1 MPDLRQSIRAAL
13 QAFTGQPLRQAAL
26 SLLHTLGY
34 RSDRTLAID
43 SVSAL
48 KERIDLGSFLREDNA
63 HLSLWKSVHLL
74 FQLTRFELA
83 PSAGNDLGLNL
94 ETPFELRR
102 DGKVIESY
110 IFFAVDLQTRAD
122 GQPHNREIYG
132 NITRALNRLVPQPV
146 LVLFRE
152 DARISIAVINRRR
165 NHRDGTRDVLTRV
178 SLIRDIDLH
187 SPHRA
192 HLDLLQRFSLPS
204 LSAESTIRTFGDLDA
219 AWQKIFSVQELKD
232 SFYKSLSAWFRWAI
246 TEIELAQLP
255 DQTPDTAKNR
265 DRATQEFAVRLI
277 CRTLFT
283 WFIKEMRLIPAEL
296 LELYDTAENRRV
308 LTKDGDSRTF
318 LEGNHYYRGILQ
330 NIFFQSLNR
339 PMDQRRKSGTEA
351 ANDREVTNPDLKK
364 LAYIGKQNLPENF
377 DYGIFDRIPYLNGG
391 LFDALPEDN
400 LKFTHE
406 EGNAFKVPNKL
417 FYARREDGYKLAG
430 EGRRAVAQPM
440 EGLNRIFDRYR
451 FTVAENTPLEEDVAL
466 DPELLGLVFEN
477 LLAEIDPDDEA
488 AAKSARKA
496 SGSYYTPRRI
506 VDYMVNEAL
515 HLHLRTEFE
524 KNAATPADLQLLSQ
538 LCYNLAPHADFSPIA
553 ARVVDALEAV
563 RVLDPACGSGAFPM
577 GMLHRMVEL
586 LRCVDPQ
593 AELWRQRLLSRI
605 PAVFRDQIAREME
618 GKSYNYLR
626 KLGLIQKN
634 LYGLDIQPLATLIA
648 KLRFFLTLVVEQEVH
663 LADPAHNYG
672 LSSLPNLETN
682 LICANTLADTGHG
695 LLSGPVLA
703 DLRQAREEYYQ
714 PATTRERRDQLAK
727 SIGEKLAGL
736 FPGFAEK
743 TKGVR
748 PAAAT
753 PMDRENMRRQQDAFW
768 LSEWFKHATI
778 AAPFF
783 NVETFFPEL
792 VGDGG
797 NRHPAPFHIVIG
809 NPPYGGTKIADEVKE
824 SLGLGSKDPY
834 GAFIARFLGDPVRS
848 TPLAE
853 GGVLSYIVSDTFMTI
868 KTHRPL
874 REQMLRHRIHKM
886 IRVSGDTFKAT
897 VNCAVILCQRGAA
910 SETHT
915 CQMADLT
922 NVSIHDVTRKEI
934 EDKDEQKKTTTK
946 QPWGYDQFLKILE
959 QTEGFTRRANVS
971 NQTYAIYHYKQNL
984 IQTNSNLPFFVA
996 SPKLF
1001 ALMNDTTAPMQH
1013 ENIGGKCVPVR
1024 TVTLNG
1030 NSVRL
1035 VKLGD
1040 IAEVKVGL
1048 QTGDNEAYLFQN
1060 PNARGSY
1067 RSIEDYSQYL
1077 LNETDLERI
1086 GSDQALRNEVI
1097 QSGISK
1103 DDTRSPRYFGGRY
1116 IAPYDKGGESDS
1128 DEGWMPNYW
1137 VPTDYF
1143 IDWSEWAIT
1152 RMKTLTLREKNLL
1165 QGKPGGNDRLT
1176 SRFQNEEYYF
1186 VRGLTWSDAGIY
1198 SPTFRL
1204 SGSGVFDVKG
1214 SRFVAPQNR
1223 LNPTLGLVCTK
1234 LAKMWIKAVENHS
1247 ISTQSENIRDLIV
1260 PAELNDR
1267 IGQLVDTII
1276 QKQSAD
1282 ANYDYASNEQLEI
1295 DRLVYAAYGLNDADI
1310 KEVENWYARRYPKL
1324 AEAQRRNL
1332 AAKQGKTEEQLLD
1345 RPVIHFYCDESC
1357 HLPADGEPNMLLGL
1371 LACPAEQVA
1380 ASHAALR
1387 AIAGASGLEPHFE
1400 AKWTKLSP
1408 ARLPHYLA
1416 LLNWFFAPEQEA
1428 LAFRTLVLP
1437 DKTRLYAALPDTAR
1451 DHLYYRLYYQ
1461 LLRSAVEPEN
1471 RHRIFLDTKDTRGR
1485 EKISKLHDLLQLDAG
1500 DSLQTAKAIQNIQL
1514 VRSHE
1519 IALLQLTDLFLG
1531 AIAYA
1536 RRGSQSSPAK
1546 LAFIRALEEKIGSPL
1561 TADTPHG
1568 SNKFLIATEHD
1579 QDALLL

>member
-1 MPDLRQSIRAAL
+1 MPDLRDSITAGL
-13 QAFTGQPLRQAAL
+13 QALATAPLRDAAREFFA
-26 SLLHTLGY
+26 TLGY
-34 RSDRTLAID
+34 RSERTLPID
-43 SVSAL
+43 TVAAL
-48 KERIDLGSFLREDNA
+48 RDQLDPGSFLREENA
-63 HLSLWKSVHLL
+63 HLSLWKSVHLI
-74 FQLTRFELA
+74 FQLTKSEL
-83 PSAGNDLGLNL
+83 SQSGSDLGLVL
-94 ETPFELRR
+94 DTPVELRR
-102 DGKVIESY
+102 DGKIIESY
-110 IFFAVDLQTRAD
+110 IFFALDLHTRPD
-122 GQPHNREIYG
+122 GQPHTRETYG
-132 NITRALNRLVPQPV
+132 SIARALNRLVPQPV

-152 DARISIAVINRRR
+152 DARLSIAVINRRR
-165 NHRDGTRDVLTRV
+165 NLRDGTRDVLTRV
-178 SLIRDIDLH
+178 SLIRDIDVH

-204 LSAESTIRTFGDLDA
+204 LSAESAIRTFSDLDT

-246 TEIELAQLP
+246 MEIQLAQLP
-255 DQTPDTAKNR
+255 DQTSDTKANR
-265 DRATQEFAVRLI
+265 DRATQEFTVRLI

-339 PMDQRRKSGTEA
+339 PMDQRRKSGSEA
-351 ANDREVTNPDLKK
+351 TNDREVNDPQIKK
-364 LAYIGKQNLPENF
+364 LAYVGKQNLPADF
-377 DYGIFDRIPYLNGG
+377 DYSLFDRIPYLNGG

-417 FYARREDGYKLAG
+417 FYARREDGYALAA
-430 EGRRAVAQPM
+430 EGGRGSHSQPM

-524 KNAATPADLQLLSQ
+524 KTGAVAADLQLLSQ
-538 LCYNLAPHADFSPIA
+538 LCYELDPHADFSLIA

-593 AELWRQRLLSRI
+593 AELWKQRLLCRI
-605 PAVFRDQIAREME
+605 PAVFRDKIAQEMQD
-618 GKSYNYLR
+618 KSYNYLR

-682 LICANTLADTGHG
+682 LICANTLADVGHG
-695 LLSGPVLA
+695 LLTGPVLA

-714 PATTRERRDQLAK
+714 PATSRERRDELAK
-727 SIGEKLAGL
+727 SIGEKLSGL

-743 TKGVR
+743 AKGVK

-753 PMDRENMRRQQDAFW
+753 PMDRENLRRQQDAYW
-768 LSEWFKHATI
+768 LAEWFKHATI

-792 VGDGG
+792 VSDGD
-797 NRHPAPFHIVIG
+797 RHPAPFHIVIG
-809 NPPYGGTKIADEVKE
+809 NPPYGGTKIPDEVKDALC
-824 SLGLGSKDPY
+824 LGWKDPY
-834 GAFIARFLGDPVRS
+834 GAFIARFLGHPSRPS
-848 TPLAE
+848 PLAE

-868 KTHRPL
+868 KSHRPL

-910 SETHT
+910 PESHI

-922 NVSIHDVTRKEI
+922 NVSI
-934 EDKDEQKKTTTK
+934 Q
-946 QPWGYDQFLKILE
+946 DQYERFIHLLY
-959 QTEGFTRRANVS
+959 QTEGFTRRATIS
-971 NQTYAIYHYKQNL
+971 NQTYAIYHYRQNL
-984 IQTNSNLPFFVA
+984 IQTNSNLPLFIA
-996 SPKLF
+996 LPKLF
-1001 ALMNDTTAPMQH
+1001 ALMNDTTAPVNH
-1013 ENIGGKCVPVR
+1013 ERIGGKRVPVR
-1024 TVTLNG
+1024 MVQFNG
-1030 NSVRL
+1030 KEVRL

-1040 IAEVKVGL
+1040 IAEVRHGL
-1048 QTGDNEAYLFQN
+1048 TTGATK
-1060 PNARGSY
+1060 S
-1067 RSIEDYSQYL
+1067 
-1077 LNETDLERI
+1077 
-1086 GSDQALRNEVI
+1086 VI
-1097 QSGISK
+1097 YK
-1103 DDTRSPRYFGGRY
+1103 DDHEGGNYPMANQDEVLSDSDMMQLTADEKINGFQPRRFNGRKLVR
-1116 IAPYDKGGESDS
+1116 YDKGGQSDAG
-1128 DEGWMPNYW
+1128 EGWLPRYH
-1137 VPTDYF
+1137 VPTGYY
-1143 IDWSEWAIT
+1143 IDWSRDTVDW
-1152 RMKTLTLREKNLL
+1152 MKTL
-1165 QGKPGGNDRLT
+1165 PGFRHDGR
-1176 SRFQNEEYYF
+1176 EYYF
-1186 VRGLTWSDAGIY
+1186 HRGITFSHTGIY
-1198 SPTFRL
+1198 SPTFRYSTAGIFDTAGSSLFTEHGSPEAMLGILNSRILLL
-1204 SGSGVFDVKG
+1204 SLKS
-1214 SRFVAPQNR
+1214 FVNHTVNTSEDPLKELPILIDIPN
-1223 LNPTLGLVCTK
+1223 NISDLVSITC
-1234 LAKMWIKAVENHS
+1234 AKQRRN
-1247 ISTQSENIRDLIV
+1247 QR
-1260 PAELNDR
+1260 
-1267 IGQLVDTII
+1267 
-1276 QKQSAD
+1276 
-1282 ANYDYASNEQLEI
+1282 YDYASNEQLEI
-1295 DRLVYAAYGLNDADI
+1295 DRLVYAAYGLNDSDI

-1345 RPVIHFYCDESC
+1345 RPVLHFYCDESC
-1357 HLPADGEPNMLLGL
+1357 HLPADGESNMLLGL
-1371 LACPAEQVA
+1371 LACPAERIA
-1380 ASHAALR
+1380 TSHAALR
-1387 AIAGASGLEPHFE
+1387 DLAKTSGLEPHFE

-1408 ARLPHYLA
+1408 ARLPHYLS
-1416 LLNWFFAPEQEA
+1416 LLEWFFAPEQEA
-1428 LAFRTLVLP
+1428 LAFRALVLP
-1437 DKTRLYAALPDTAR
+1437 DKARLYAALPDTAR

-1461 LLRSAVEPEN
+1461 LLRGAVEPEN
-1471 RHRIFLDTKDTRGR
+1471 RHRIFLDTKDTRGGQ
-1485 EKISKLHDLLQLDAG
+1485 KIAKLRDLLQIDAG
-1500 DSLQTAKAIQNIQL
+1500 DSLQTAKAVQDIQL

-1519 IALLQLTDLFLG
+1519 IGLLQLTDLFLG

-1536 RRGSQSSPAK
+1536 RRGSQTSPAK
-1546 LAFIRALEEKIGSPL
+1546 LAFIRVLEEKIGSPL
-1561 TADTPHG
+1561 TADTPPG
-1568 SNKFLIATEHD
+1568 SAKIVIATEHD

>member
-1 MPDLRQSIRAAL
+1 MREAA
-13 QAFTGQPLRQAAL
+13 TAL
-26 SLLHTLGY
+26 FATLGY
-34 RSDRTLAID
+34 RSDRTLPINTVAELSD
-43 SVSAL
+43 QL
-48 KERIDLGSFLREDNA
+48 DPGCFLREENA
-63 HLSLWKSVHLL
+63 HLSLWKSVHLI
-74 FQLTRFELA
+74 FQLTKSELA
-83 PSAGNDLGLNL
+83 PSTGNDLGLIL

-102 DGKVIESY
+102 DGKIIESY
-110 IFFAVDLQTRAD
+110 IFFALDLHPRTD
-122 GQPHNREIYG
+122 GQPHSREIYG
-132 NITRALNRLVPQPV
+132 NITRALNRLFPQPV

-152 DARISIAVINRRR
+152 DDRLSLSVINRRR
-165 NHRDGTRDVLTRV
+165 NLRDGTRDVLTRV
-178 SLIRDIDLH
+178 SLIRDIDLP

-204 LSAESTIRTFGDLDA
+204 LSAETAIRTFADLDT

-232 SFYKSLSAWFRWAI
+232 SFYKSLAAWFRWARQ
-246 TEIELAQLP
+246 EIHLAQLP
-255 DQTPDTAKNR
+255 DQTLDSPTNR
-265 DRATQEFAVRLI
+265 TRATDEFTVRLI
-277 CRTLFT
+277 CRTLFS

-318 LEGNHYYRGILQ
+318 FEGNHYYRGILQ
-330 NIFFQSLNR
+330 NIFFLSLNR

-351 ANDREVTNPDLKK
+351 ANDREVTDPDLKK
-364 LAYIGKQNLPENF
+364 LAYVGKQNLPADF
-377 DYGIFDRIPYLNGG
+377 DYSLFDRIPYLNGG

-406 EGNAFKVPNKL
+406 EGNAFNVPNKL
-417 FYARREDGYKLAG
+417 FYARSEDGFSLPG
-430 EGRRAVAQPM
+430 EGARARPQPM

-524 KNAATPADLQLLSQ
+524 KAGATASDIQILSQ
-538 LCYNLAPHADFSPIA
+538 LCYELDPHADFSSIA

-563 RVLDPACGSGAFPM
+563 RILDPACGSGAFPM

-586 LRCVDPQ
+586 LRSVDPQ
-593 AELWRQRLLSRI
+593 AELWKDRLLSRI
-605 PAVFRDQIAREME
+605 PTVFRERIAQEMQD
-618 GKSYNYLR
+618 KSYNYLR

-648 KLRFFLTLVVEQEVH
+648 KLRFFLTLIVEQEVH

-703 DLRQAREEYYQ
+703 ELRQAREEYYQ
-714 PATTRERRDQLAK
+714 PATTRARRDELGT
-727 SIGEKLAGL
+727 SIGEKLADL

-743 TKGVR
+743 AKGLK
-748 PAAAT
+748 PAGAT
-753 PMDRENMRRQQDAFW
+753 PMDRENIRRQQDACW
-768 LSEWFKHATI
+768 LAEWFKHATI

-792 VGDGG
+792 IGDGG

-809 NPPYGGTKIADEVKE
+809 NPPYGGTKIEDDVKLA
-824 SLGLGSKDPY
+824 LGLGSKDPY
-834 GAFIARFLGDPVRS
+834 GAFIARFVGEPGRPS
-848 TPLAE
+848 PLAE
-853 GGVLSYIVSDTFMTI
+853 GGVLAYIVSDTFMTI

-874 REQMLRHRIHKM
+874 REQMLRHRVHKM

-910 SETHT
+910 PEAHT

-922 NVSIHDVTRKEI
+922 NVSI
-934 EDKDEQKKTTTK
+934 
-946 QPWGYDQFLKILE
+946 WDQHERFLHLLY
-959 QTEGFTRRANVS
+959 QTEGFTRRANIS
-971 NQTYAIYHYKQNL
+971 NQTYGIYHYRQNL
-984 IQTNSNLPFFVA
+984 ITTNSNRPFFVA

-1001 ALMNDTTAPMQH
+1001 ALMNDTTAPAQH
-1013 ENIGGKCVPVR
+1013 ENIAGKRVPVR
-1024 TVTLNG
+1024 KVSLNG
-1030 NSVRL
+1030 NEVRL

-1048 QTGDNEAYLFQN
+1048 QTGDNDGYLFQN

-1067 RSIEDYSQYL
+1067 RSIEDYHQFL
-1077 LNETDLERI
+1077 LSDADLVRI
-1086 GSDQALRNEVI
+1086 HSDECLRKEVI
-1097 QSGISK
+1097 QRGISK
-1103 DDTRSPRYFGGRY
+1103 DDKESSRYFGGRY
-1116 IAPYDKGGESDS
+1116 IVPYDKGGESDS
-1128 DEGWMPNYW
+1128 EEGWMPNYW

-1143 IDWSEWAIT
+1143 IDWSEWAIV
-1152 RMKTLTLREKNLL
+1152 RMKTLTLREKNRL

-1186 VRGLTWSDAGIY
+1186 VPGLTWSDAGIY

-1214 SRFVAPQNR
+1214 SRFVVSSEL
-1223 LNPTLGLVCTK
+1223 LNTTLGLVCSK

-1260 PAELNDR
+1260 PAGLNER
-1267 IGQLVDTII
+1267 LGHLVETII
-1276 QKQSAD
+1276 ENQKAD
-1282 ANYDYASNEQLEI
+1282 SNHDYASNEQLEI

-1310 KEVENWYARRYPKL
+1310 KEVDNWYARRYPKL

-1345 RPVIHFYCDESC
+1345 RTVIHFYCDESC

-1371 LACPAEQVA
+1371 LACPAELVAAAHTSLRSLA
-1380 ASHAALR
+1380 ASH
-1387 AIAGASGLEPHFE
+1387 GFEPHFE

-1416 LLNWFFAPEQEA
+1416 LLDWFFAPEQES
-1428 LAFRTLVLP
+1428 LAFRALVLP
-1437 DKTRLYAALPDTAR
+1437 DKARLYAALPETAR

-1471 RHRIFLDTKDTRGR
+1471 RHRIFLDTKDTRGGQ
-1485 EKISKLHDLLQLDAG
+1485 KIAKLRDLLHLDAG

-1519 IALLQLTDLFLG
+1519 IGLLQLTDLFLG

-1536 RRGSQSSPAK
+1536 RRGSQTSPAK
-1546 LAFIRALEEKIGSPL
+1546 LAFIHALEEKLGSPL
-1561 TADTPHG
+1561 TADTPPG
-1568 SNKFLIATEHD
+1568 SAKFITATEHD

>member
-1 MPDLRQSIRAAL
+1 MPDLREEIQSA
-13 QAFTGQPLRQAAL
+13 
-26 SLLHTLGY
+26 LLHSTSVSLREAATALFKTLGY
-34 RSDRTLAID
+34 RSERTLPID
-43 SVSAL
+43 TVAAL
-48 KERIDLGSFLREDNA
+48 QDQLDPNGFLREENA
-63 HLSLWKSVHLL
+63 HLSLWKSVHLI
-74 FQLTRFELA
+74 FQLTKSELA
-83 PSAGNDLGLNL
+83 PSAGNDLGLVL
-94 ETPFELRR
+94 DTPFELRR

-110 IFFAVDLQTRAD
+110 IFFALDLHPRPD

-152 DARISIAVINRRR
+152 DSRLSIAVINRRR
-165 NHRDGTRDVLTRV
+165 NLRDGTRDVLTRV

-204 LSAESTIRTFGDLDA
+204 LSAESAIRIFNDLDT

-246 TEIELAQLP
+246 TEIQLAQLP
-255 DQTPDTAKNR
+255 DLTPDTAKNR
-265 DRATQEFAVRLI
+265 DRATQEFTVRLI

-308 LTKDGDSRTF
+308 LTKDGDARAF

-351 ANDREVTNPDLKK
+351 TNDREVTNPDLKK
-364 LAYIGKQNLPENF
+364 LAYVGKQNLPADF
-377 DYGIFDRIPYLNGG
+377 DYSLFDRIPYLNGG

-417 FYARREDGYKLAG
+417 FYARREDGYGLAA
-430 EGRRAVAQPM
+430 EGGRGSRPQPM

-538 LCYNLAPHADFSPIA
+538 LCYNLAPHADFTPIA
-553 ARVVDALEAV
+553 ARMVDALEAV

-586 LRCVDPQ
+586 LRSVDPQ
-593 AELWRQRLLSRI
+593 AELWKERLLSRI
-605 PAVFRDQIAREME
+605 PAVFRAQIGQEMQD
-618 GKSYNYLR
+618 KSYNYLR

-648 KLRFFLTLVVEQEVH
+648 KLRFFLTLIVEQEVH
-663 LADPAHNYG
+663 LADPTHNYG

-714 PATTRERRDQLAK
+714 PATTRTRRDELAT

-743 TKGVR
+743 AKGVK
-748 PAAAT
+748 PAGAT
-753 PMDRENMRRQQDAFW
+753 PMDRENMRRQQDAYW
-768 LSEWFKHATI
+768 LAEWFKHATI

-797 NRHPAPFHIVIG
+797 SRHPAPFHIVIG
-809 NPPYGGTKIADEVKE
+809 NPPYGGTKIEDDVKTA
-824 SLGLGSKDPY
+824 LGLGSKDPY
-834 GAFIARFLGDPVRS
+834 GAFIARFLGDPARS

-874 REQMLRHRIHKM
+874 REQMLRHRVHKM

-922 NVSIHDVTRKEI
+922 NVSIHDITKKDS
-934 EDKDEQKKTTTK
+934 EDRDGQKKLGSK
-946 QPWGYDQFLKILE
+946 QPWGYDQFLKLLE

-971 NQTYAIYHYKQNL
+971 NQTYAIYHYRQDL
-984 IQTNSNLPFFVA
+984 ITTNSNQPFFIA

-1001 ALMNDTTAPMQH
+1001 ALMNDTTAPSQH
-1013 ENIGGKCVPVR
+1013 ENIGGKRVPIRRVS
-1024 TVTLNG
+1024 LNG
-1030 NSVRL
+1030 NDVKL

-1040 IAEVKVGL
+1040 LAEVKVGL
-1048 QTGDNEAYLFQN
+1048 QTGDNDAYLFQN

-1067 RSIEDYSQYL
+1067 RSIEDYRHFMLSDA
-1077 LNETDLERI
+1077 NLEQIR
-1086 GSDQALRNEVI
+1086 SDENLRKEVI
-1097 QSGISK
+1097 QRGISK
-1103 DDTRSPRYFGGRY
+1103 DDKRSSRYFGGRY
-1116 IAPYDKGGESDS
+1116 VVPYDKGGESDS
-1128 DEGWMPNYW
+1128 EGGWMPNYL

-1143 IDWSEWAIT
+1143 IDWSEWAIA
-1152 RMKTLTLREKNLL
+1152 RMKTLTLREKNRLS
-1165 QGKPGGNDRLT
+1165 GKRGGNDRLT

-1186 VRGLTWSDAGIY
+1186 VRGLTWSDAEIY

-1214 SRFVAPQNR
+1214 SRFVVSADL
-1223 LNPTLGLVCTK
+1223 LNTTLGLVCSK

-1260 PAELNDR
+1260 PAALNER
-1267 IGQLVDTII
+1267 FGHLVETII
-1276 QKQSAD
+1276 KNQKAD
-1282 ANYDYASNEQLEI
+1282 SNYDYASNEQLEI
-1295 DRLVYAAYGLNDADI
+1295 DRLVYAAYGLNEADI

-1324 AEAQRRNL
+1324 AEAQRKNL
-1332 AAKQGKTEEQLLD
+1332 AVKQGKTEEQLLA
-1345 RPVIHFYCDESC
+1345 RQVLNFYCDESC

-1380 ASHAALR
+1380 AAHASLR
-1387 AIAGASGLEPHFE
+1387 AIATSGGFEPHFE

-1416 LLNWFFAPEQEA
+1416 LLEWFFAPEQEA
-1428 LAFRTLVLP
+1428 LAFRGLVLP
-1437 DKTRLYAALPDTAR
+1437 DKARLYSALPETAR

-1471 RHRIFLDTKDTRGR
+1471 RHRIFLDTKDTRGGQ
-1485 EKISKLHDLLQLDAG
+1485 KIAKLRDLLQLDAG
-1500 DSLQTAKAIQNIQL
+1500 DSLQTAKAIQDIQL

-1519 IALLQLTDLFLG
+1519 IGLLQLTDLFLG

-1536 RRGSQSSPAK
+1536 RRGSQTSPAK
-1546 LAFIRALEEKIGSPL
+1546 LAFIRVLEEKIGSPL
-1561 TADTPHG
+1561 TADTPPG
-1568 SNKFLIATEHD
+1568 SAKFIIATEHD
-1579 QDALLL
+1579 

>member
-1 MPDLRQSIRAAL
+1 MPDLREPIKSALAKCADGDLAVSSKALFQTLGYKSERTLPINNVAAL
-13 QAFTGQPLRQAAL
+13 QDQLDPN
-26 SLLHTLGY
+26 GY
-34 RSDRTLAID
+34 
-43 SVSAL
+43 
-48 KERIDLGSFLREDNA
+48 LREENA
-63 HLSLWKSVHLL
+63 HLSLWKSVYLL
-74 FQLTRFELA
+74 FQLTKSELA
-83 PSAGNDLGLNL
+83 PSSGNDLGLNL

-110 IFFAVDLQTRAD
+110 IFFAIDLHARSD
-122 GQPHNREIYG
+122 GQPHTRETYG

-152 DARISIAVINRRR
+152 DARLSLAVINRRR
-165 NHRDGTRDVLTRV
+165 NLRDGTRDVLTRV
-178 SLIRDIDLH
+178 SLIRDIDVH
-187 SPHRA
+187 TPHRA
-192 HLDLLQRFSLPS
+192 HLDLLQRFSLAS
-204 LSAESTIRTFGDLDA
+204 LSAESAIRTFVDLDT
-219 AWQKIFSVQELKD
+219 AWQKILSVEELKD
-232 SFYKSLSAWFRWAI
+232 SFYKSLAAWFRWARQ
-246 TEIELAQLP
+246 EIHLAQLP
-255 DQTPDTAKNR
+255 DQTPDTPANR
-265 DRATQEFAVRLI
+265 TRATDEFTVRLI

-283 WFIKEMRLIPAEL
+283 WFLKEMRLIPAEV

-308 LTKDGDSRTF
+308 LTKDGDSHAF

-339 PMDQRRKSGTEA
+339 PMDQRRKSGPEA
-351 ANDREVTNPDLKK
+351 TNDREVTDSELKK
-364 LAYIGKQNLPENF
+364 LVYVGKQNLPADF
-377 DYGIFDRIPYLNGG
+377 AYSLFDRIPYLNGG

-406 EGNAFKVPNKL
+406 EGNAFMVPNKL
-417 FYARREDGYKLAG
+417 FYARREDGFTLPG
-430 EGRRAVAQPM
+430 EGARARPQSM

-515 HLHLRTEFE
+515 YLHLRTEFE
-524 KNAATPADLQLLSQ
+524 KNGATAADLQLLSQ
-538 LCYNLAPHADFSPIA
+538 LCYDLDPHADYSSIA
-553 ARVVDALEAV
+553 GRVVDALEAV

-586 LRCVDPQ
+586 LRRVDPQ
-593 AELWRQRLLSRI
+593 AELWKQRLLSRI
-605 PAVFRDQIAREME
+605 PAVYRARIAEEME
-618 GKSYNYLR
+618 SQSYNYLR

-682 LICANTLADTGHG
+682 LICANTLADVGHG
-695 LLSGPVLA
+695 LLSSGILSE
-703 DLRQAREEYYQ
+703 LRQAREEYYQ
-714 PATTRERRDQLAK
+714 PTTSRERRDELAN
-727 SIGEKLAGL
+727 SIGDKLASL

-743 TKGVR
+743 AKGVK
-748 PAAAT
+748 PAGT
-753 PMDRENMRRQQDAFW
+753 TQMDRENMRRQQDAYW
-768 LSEWFKHATI
+768 LAEWFKHATI

-792 VGDGG
+792 VSDGE
-797 NRHPAPFHIVIG
+797 RHPAPFHIVIG
-809 NPPYGGTKIADEVKE
+809 NPPYGGTKIPDEVKDA
-824 SLGLGSKDPY
+824 LGLGSKDPY
-834 GAFIARFLGDPVRS
+834 GAFVARFMGDPARPS
-848 TPLAE
+848 PLAE

-886 IRVSGDTFKAT
+886 VRVSGDTFKAT

-910 SETHT
+910 PEAHS

-922 NVSIHDVTRKEI
+922 NVSIHDRFEYFI
-934 EDKDEQKKTTTK
+934 HLL
-946 QPWGYDQFLKILE
+946 Y
-959 QTEGFTRRANVS
+959 QTEGFTRRATVS
-971 NQTYAIYHYKQNL
+971 NQTYAIYHYRQSL
-984 IQTNSNLPFFVA
+984 ITTNSNLPFFVA

-1001 ALMNDTTAPMQH
+1001 ALMNDTTASVNH
-1013 ENIGGKCVPVR
+1013 ENIGGKRVPVR

-1030 NSVRL
+1030 NAVRL
-1035 VKLGD
+1035 VKLGE

-1060 PNARGSY
+1060 PQARGSY
-1067 RSIEDYSQYL
+1067 RSIEDYREFL
-1077 LNETDLERI
+1077 LTDSDLEQIR
-1086 GSDQALRNEVI
+1086 SDESLRCEVV
-1097 QSGISK
+1097 QHGISK
-1103 DDTRSPRYFGGRY
+1103 ESNQSRRYFEGRY
-1116 IAPYDKGGESDS
+1116 IAPYDKGGESDAG
-1128 DEGWMPNYW
+1128 EGFMPNYW

-1143 IDWSEWAIT
+1143 IDWSEWAVT
-1152 RMKTLTLREKNLL
+1152 RMKTLTLRQKLAL
-1165 QGKPGGNDRLT
+1165 QGKTGGDDRPT
-1176 SRFQNEEYYF
+1176 SRFQNYEFYF
-1186 VRGLTWSDAGIY
+1186 IPGLTWSDVGVY
-1198 SPTFRL
+1198 SPTIRL
-1204 SGSGVFDVKG
+1204 SGAGVFDVKG
-1214 SRFVAPQNR
+1214 SRFIVSDELAFP
-1223 LNPTLGLVCTK
+1223 LLGVVCSK
-1234 LAKMWIKAVENHS
+1234 LAKMWIKGIENHS
-1247 ISTQSENIRDLIV
+1247 VSTQSDNIRELIIPAQV
-1260 PAELNDR
+1260 PDALS
-1267 IGQLVDTII
+1267 GQVASLLAK
-1276 QKQSAD
+1276 QKQD
-1282 ANYDYASNEQLEI
+1282 PRYDYASNEQLEI

-1310 KEVENWYARRYPKL
+1310 KEVEDWYARRYPPLVK
-1324 AEAQRRNL
+1324 AQRQNL
-1332 AAKQGKTEEQLLD
+1332 AAKQGKTAEQLLD

-1371 LACPAEQVA
+1371 LSCPAERIA

-1387 AIAGASGLEPHFE
+1387 DLAKASGLEPHFE

-1408 ARLPHYLA
+1408 ARLPHYLS
-1416 LLNWFFAPEQEA
+1416 LLEWFFAPEQEA
-1428 LAFRTLVLP
+1428 LSFRALVLP
-1437 DKTRLYAALPDTAR
+1437 EKARLYAALPDTAR

-1461 LLRSAVEPEN
+1461 LLRGAVEPEN

-1485 EKISKLHDLLQLDAG
+1485 EKIFKLRDLLQRDAG
-1500 DSLQTAKAIQNIQL
+1500 DSLQTAKAVQDIQL

-1519 IALLQLTDLFLG
+1519 IGLLQVTDLFLG

-1536 RRGSQSSPAK
+1536 RRSLQSSPAK
-1546 LAFIRALEEKIGSPL
+1546 LTFIRALEEKIGSPL
-1561 TADTPHG
+1561 TADTPPG
-1568 SNKFLIATEHD
+1568 SSKLLIATEYD

>member
-1 MPDLRQSIRAAL
+1 MPDLRQAIQSAL
-13 QAFTGQPLRQAAL
+13 QAFTTQPLRDASLAL
-26 SLLHTLGY
+26 LKTLGY
-34 RSDRTLAID
+34 NSDRKLNID
-43 SVSAL
+43 SLSEL
-48 KERIDLGSFLREDNA
+48 KDHLDTGNFLREENA

-74 FQLTRFELA
+74 FQLTKSELA
-83 PSAGNDLGLNL
+83 PSASGDLGLKL

-110 IFFAVDLQTRAD
+110 IFFAVDLHTRAD
-122 GQPHNREIYG
+122 GLPHNREIYS
-132 NITRALNRLVPQPV
+132 NITRALNRLIPQPV
-146 LVLFRE
+146 LVVFRE
-152 DARISIAVINRRR
+152 DSRLSIAVINRRR
-165 NHRDGTRDVLTRV
+165 NLRDGTRDVLTRV
-178 SLIRDIDLH
+178 SLIRDISVH

-192 HLDLLQRFSLPS
+192 HLDLLQRFSLHA
-204 LSAESTIRTFGDLDA
+204 LSAESSISTFSDLDT
-219 AWQKIFSVQELKD
+219 AWQKIFSVQELKN

-246 TEIELAQLP
+246 TEIQLAQLP
-255 DQTPDTAKNR
+255 DQTPDTPKNR
-265 DRATQEFAVRLI
+265 DRATQEFTVRLI

-308 LTKDGDSRTF
+308 LTKDGDTHSF
-318 LEGNHYYRGILQ
+318 LEGNHYYRAILQ

-351 ANDREVTNPDLKK
+351 SNDREVTSPDLKK

-377 DYGIFDRIPYLNGG
+377 DYSLFDRIPYLNGG

-417 FYARREDGYKLAG
+417 FYARREDGYTLLG
-430 EGRRAVAQPM
+430 EGRRAAAQPM

-488 AAKSARKA
+488 AARTARKE
-496 SGSYYTPRRI
+496 SGSYYTPRRF

-515 HLHLRTEFE
+515 HLHLRTVFE

-538 LCYNLAPHADFSPIA
+538 LFYDLDPNADFSPIA

-577 GMLHRMVEL
+577 GMLNRMVEL
-586 LRCVDPQ
+586 LRCVDPT
-593 AELWRQRLLSRI
+593 AELWKHRLLSRI
-605 PAVFRDQIAREME
+605 PAVFREQIAREME
-618 GKSYNYLR
+618 AKSYNYLR

-663 LADPAHNYG
+663 LGDSTNNYG
-672 LSSLPNLETN
+672 LASLPNLETN
-682 LICANTLADTGHG
+682 LICANSLVDTDHS
-695 LLSGPVLA
+695 LLSSSVLA
-703 DLRQAREEYYQ
+703 ELRQAREEYYQ
-714 PATTRERRDQLAK
+714 PTTTRNRRDELAK
-727 SIGEKLAGL
+727 SIGEKLASI

-743 TKGVR
+743 AKGVM
-748 PAAAT
+748 PSGAT
-753 PMDRENMRRQQDAFW
+753 TMDRENMRRQQDAYW
-768 LSEWFKHATI
+768 LAEWFKHATI

-792 VGDGG
+792 VDDGG

-809 NPPYGGTKIADEVKE
+809 NPPYGGTKIEDNVKE
-824 SLGLGSKDPY
+824 FLGLGSKDPY
-834 GAFIARFLGDPVRS
+834 GAFIARFLGDPARP
-848 TPLAE
+848 TPLAD

-886 IRVSGDTFKAT
+886 IRVAGDTFKAT

-910 SETHT
+910 PETHT

-922 NVSIHDVTRKEI
+922 NVSI
-934 EDKDEQKKTTTK
+934 
-946 QPWGYDQFLKILE
+946 WDQHERFLHLLY
-959 QTEGFTRRANVS
+959 QTEGFTKRANVS
-971 NQTYAIYHYKQNL
+971 TKTYASFHFKQSL

-1001 ALMNDTTAPMQH
+1001 VLMNDVTAPVQH
-1013 ENIGGKCVPVR
+1013 ENISGKRVPVR
-1024 TVTLNG
+1024 TFTLNG

-1067 RSIEDYSQYL
+1067 RSIEDYSKYL
-1077 LNETDLERI
+1077 LKETDLERI
-1086 GSDQALRNEVI
+1086 RSDDTLRNEVI
-1097 QSGISK
+1097 QRGISK
-1103 DDTRSPRYFGGRY
+1103 DDEQSTCYFGGRY
-1116 IAPYDKGGESDS
+1116 IVPYDKGGESES
-1128 DEGWMPNYW
+1128 DEGWMPNYN
-1137 VPTDYF
+1137 VPTNYF
-1143 IDWSEWAIT
+1143 IDWSESAID
-1152 RMKTLTLREKNLL
+1152 RMHTLTLHEKNRIY
-1165 QGKPGGNDRLT
+1165 GKSGGNDKLT
-1176 SRFQNEEYYF
+1176 SRFQNTEYYF
-1186 VRGLTWSDAGIY
+1186 RSGI
-1198 SPTFRL
+1198 TFSYTGFYAPNFRPS
-1204 SGSGVFDVKG
+1204 SGSVFDVGG
-1214 SRFVAPQNR
+1214 SSCFDFGYKTEELLPLLANKVVRHFAKACIDHTVNYQVDEFKEIPVAVPSAV
-1223 LNPTLGLVCTK
+1223 LLTPMAKLV
-1234 LAKMWIKAVENHS
+1234 LS
-1247 ISTQSENIRDLIV
+1247 IIEQQ
-1260 PAELNDR
+1260 R
-1267 IGQLVDTII
+1267 I
-1276 QKQSAD
+1276 APR
-1282 ANYDYASNEQLEI
+1282 YDYASNEQVEI

-1310 KEVENWYARRYPKL
+1310 KEVENWYARRYPNL

-1357 HLPADGEPNMLLGL
+1357 HLPADREPNMLLGL
-1371 LACPAEQVA
+1371 LTCQAEQIA

-1387 AIAGASGLEPHFE
+1387 AIAANSGLEPHFE

-1408 ARLPHYLA
+1408 ARLAHYLA
-1416 LLNWFFAPEQEA
+1416 LLNWFFAPEQET
-1428 LAFRTLVLP
+1428 LSFRALVLP

-1451 DHLYYRLYYQ
+1451 DHLYYQ
-1461 LLRSAVEPEN
+1461 LLRNAVEPEN
-1471 RHRIFLDTKDTRGR
+1471 RYRIFLDTKDTRGAQR
-1485 EKISKLHDLLQLDAG
+1485 ITNLTDLLQIDAG
-1500 DSLQTAKAIQNIQL
+1500 DGTQTAKAIRDIQL

-1519 IALLQLTDLFLG
+1519 IGLLQLTDLFLG

-1561 TADTPHG
+1561 TADTPPG
-1568 SNKFLIATEHD
+1568 SSKFLIATEHD

>member
-1 MPDLRQSIRAAL
+1 MPDLRLNIQSAL
-13 QAFTGQPLRQAAL
+13 QAFTTQPLRSASVGLFNA
-26 SLLHTLGY
+26 LGY
-34 RSDRTLAID
+34 HSERTLPINTKAELQEQLDPNGFI
-43 SVSAL
+43 
-48 KERIDLGSFLREDNA
+48 REENA
-63 HLSLWKSVHLL
+63 HISLWKSAHLI
-74 FQLTRFELA
+74 FQLTED
-83 PSAGNDLGLNL
+83 DLKPVARGQGILFS
-94 ETPFELRR
+94 EQKPIDE
-102 DGKVIESY
+102 KIIKSY
-110 IFFAVDLQTRAD
+110 IFFAVDLHSRPD

-132 NITRALNRLVPQPV
+132 NITRALNRLIPQPV

-152 DARISIAVINRRR
+152 NSRVSIAVINRRR
-165 NHRDGTRDVLTRV
+165 NLRNGTRDVLTRV
-178 SLIRDIDLH
+178 SLIRDIDVY

-192 HLDLLQRFSLPS
+192 HLDLLQRFSLQS
-204 LSAESTIRTFGDLDA
+204 LSAEKAISTFAELDT

-246 TEIELAQLP
+246 TEIKLAQLP
-255 DQTPDTAKNR
+255 DQTPDTPKNR
-265 DRATQEFAVRLI
+265 DRATQEFTVRLI

-351 ANDREVTNPDLKK
+351 ANDREVTSPDLKK

-377 DYGIFDRIPYLNGG
+377 DYSLFDRIPYLNGG

-400 LKFTHE
+400 LIFTHV
-406 EGNAFKVPNKL
+406 EGNAFNVPNKL
-417 FYARREDGYKLAG
+417 FYARRQDGYTLQG
-430 EGRRAVAQPM
+430 EGRRAAAQPM

-538 LCYNLAPHADFSPIA
+538 LCYELDPHADFSPIA

-586 LRCVDPQ
+586 LRSVDPR
-593 AELWRQRLLSRI
+593 AELWKQRLLSRI
-605 PAVFRDQIAREME
+605 PAVFRDQIAREMK

-663 LADPAHNYG
+663 LADPANNYG

-714 PATTRERRDQLAK
+714 PATTRARRDELAK

-743 TKGVR
+743 AKGVM
-748 PAAAT
+748 PT
-753 PMDRENMRRQQDAFW
+753 GSTQMDRENMRRQQDAWW
-768 LSEWFKHATI
+768 LAEWFKHATI

-792 VGDGG
+792 ISDGG
-797 NRHPAPFHIVIG
+797 NSHPAPFHIVIG
-809 NPPYGGTKIADEVKE
+809 NPPYGGTDIPEEVKAA
-824 SLGLGSKDPY
+824 LGLGWRDPY
-834 GAFIARFLGDPVRS
+834 GAFIARFLGDPPRS
-848 TPLAE
+848 SPLAE

-897 VNCAVILCQRGAA
+897 VNCAVILCQRGAP
-910 SETHT
+910 SESHT

-922 NVSIHDVTRKEI
+922 NVSI
-934 EDKDEQKKTTTK
+934 
-946 QPWGYDQFLKILE
+946 WDQHERFLHLLY
-959 QTEGFTRRANVS
+959 QTEGFTRRANIS

-984 IQTNSNLPFFVA
+984 IQTNSIIPFFVA

-1001 ALMNDTTAPMQH
+1001 GLMNDTTVPAQL
-1013 ENIGGKCVPVR
+1013 EIIRGKRVPVR
-1024 TVTLNG
+1024 TIIFNG
-1030 NSVRL
+1030 NTLRL
-1035 VKLGD
+1035 AKLGD
-1040 IAEVKVGL
+1040 IANVKVGL
-1048 QTGDNEAYLFQN
+1048 QTGDNDGYLFQN
-1060 PNARGSY
+1060 PAARGSY
-1067 RSIEDYSQYL
+1067 RSIEEHHQFL
-1077 LNETDLERI
+1077 LTENDLERI
-1086 GSDQALRNEVI
+1086 RTDDNLRNEVI
-1097 QSGISK
+1097 QRGISK
-1103 DDTRSPRYFGGRY
+1103 DDSQSPRYFGGRY
-1116 IAPYDKGGESDS
+1116 IVPYDKGGESDS

-1137 VPTDYF
+1137 VPTNYF
-1143 IDWSEWAIT
+1143 IDWSEWAVN
-1152 RMKTLTLREKNLL
+1152 RMKTLTLQEKNL
-1165 QGKPGGNDRLT
+1165 QRGKSGGNDKLT
-1176 SRFQNEEYYF
+1176 SRFQNTQFYF
-1186 VRGLTWSDAGIY
+1186 QRGI
-1198 SPTFRL
+1198 TFSYTGFYAPNFRS
-1204 SGSGVFDVKG
+1204 SGGAIFDVGG
-1214 SRFVAPQNR
+1214 SSCFDFGLRTDELLPLLANKVVRFFAKNCIDQTVNFQVDEFKELPVVITDDEHLQN
-1223 LNPTLGLVCTK
+1223 LSLLT
-1234 LAKMWIKAVENHS
+1234 AS
-1247 ISTQSENIRDLIV
+1247 IVSHQQ
-1260 PAELNDR
+1260 
-1267 IGQLVDTII
+1267 QLPR
-1276 QKQSAD
+1276 
-1282 ANYDYASNEQLEI
+1282 YDYASNEQYEI

-1357 HLPADGEPNMLLGL
+1357 HLPADGEPNMLKGL

-1380 ASHAALR
+1380 TSYAALR
-1387 AIAGASGLEPHFE
+1387 AIAAASGLEPHFE

-1416 LLNWFFAPEQEA
+1416 LLDWFFAPEQES
-1428 LAFRTLVLP
+1428 LSFRALVLP
-1437 DKTRLYAALPDTAR
+1437 DKTRLYAALPGTAR

-1485 EKISKLHDLLQLDAG
+1485 EKISKLRDLLQLDAG
-1500 DSLQTAKAIQNIQL
+1500 DSLLTAKAIQDIQL

-1546 LAFIRALEEKIGSPL
+1546 LAFIHALEEKIGSPL
-1561 TADTPHG
+1561 TADTPPG

>member
-1 MPDLRQSIRAAL
+1 MPDLREEITTSL
-13 QAFTGQPLRQAAL
+13 QDFSSNPLREPAK
-26 SLLHTLGY
+26 SLFNTLGY
-34 RSDRTLAID
+34 TSNRTLPINNLE
-43 SVSAL
+43 S
-48 KERIDLGSFLREDNA
+48 LRENLDPNGFIREENA
-63 HLSLWKSVHLL
+63 HVSLWKSVHLI
-74 FQLTRFELA
+74 FQLTE
-83 PSAGNDLGLNL
+83 NDLKPVARGQGILFS
-94 ETPFELRR
+94 EPEPI
-102 DGKVIESY
+102 DEKIIKSY
-110 IFFAVDLQTRAD
+110 VFFALDLHSRQD
-122 GQPHNREIYG
+122 GQPHTRETYG
-132 NITRALNRLVPQPV
+132 DITRALNRLVPQPV

-152 DARISIAVINRRR
+152 DTRLSFAVINRRR
-165 NHRDGTRDVLTRV
+165 NLRDGTRDVLTRV
-178 SLIRDIDLH
+178 SLIRDIDVH
-187 SPHRA
+187 TPHRA
-192 HLDLLQRFSLPS
+192 HLDLLQRFSLAS
-204 LSAESTIRTFGDLDA
+204 LSAESAIRTFADLDT
-219 AWQKIFSVQELKD
+219 AWQKILSVEELKD
-232 SFYKSLSAWFRWAI
+232 SFYKSLAAWFRWARQ
-246 TEIELAQLP
+246 EIQLAQLP
-255 DQTPDTAKNR
+255 DQTQDTATNR
-265 DRATQEFAVRLI
+265 TRATDEFTVRLI

-283 WFIKEMRLIPAEL
+283 WFLKEMRLIPAEL

-308 LTKDGDSRTF
+308 LTNDGDTRVF

-339 PMDQRRKSGTEA
+339 PMDQRRKSGPVA
-351 ANDREVTNPDLKK
+351 ANDREVTDPELKK
-364 LAYIGKQNLPENF
+364 LVYVGKQNLPADF
-377 DYGIFDRIPYLNGG
+377 DYTLFDRIPYLNGG

-417 FYARREDGYKLAG
+417 FYARREDGFTLPG
-430 EGRRAVAQPM
+430 ETARARPQPM

-524 KNAATPADLQLLSQ
+524 KNAATPAELQLLSQ
-538 LCYNLAPHADFSPIA
+538 LCYDLDPHADYSSIA
-553 ARVVDALEAV
+553 GRVVDVLEAV

-586 LRCVDPQ
+586 LRRVDPRAQ
-593 AELWRQRLLSRI
+593 LWKQRLLSRI
-605 PAVFRDQIAREME
+605 PAVFRTKIAEEME

-648 KLRFFLTLVVEQEVH
+648 KLRFFLTLVVEQEIH
-663 LADPAHNYG
+663 LADPANNYG

-682 LICANTLADTGHG
+682 LICANTLADVGHG
-695 LLSGPVLA
+695 LLNSSILA
-703 DLRQAREEYYQ
+703 ELREVREEYYQ
-714 PATTRERRDQLAK
+714 PATSRQRRDELAK

-743 TKGVR
+743 AKGVK
-748 PAAAT
+748 PAGAT
-753 PMDRENMRRQQDAFW
+753 PMDRENMRRQQDAYW
-768 LSEWFKHATI
+768 LAEWFKHATI

-792 VGDGG
+792 VADGER
-797 NRHPAPFHIVIG
+797 NPAPFHIVIG
-809 NPPYGGTKIADEVKE
+809 NPPYGGTKIEDEVKE
-824 SLGLGSKDPY
+824 ALGLGSKDPY
-834 GAFIARFLGDPVRS
+834 GAFIARFMGNPDRPS
-848 TPLAE
+848 PLAE

-868 KTHRPL
+868 KTHKPL

-886 IRVSGDTFKAT
+886 VRVSGDTFKAT
-897 VNCAVILCQRGAA
+897 VNCAVILCQRGTA

-915 CQMADLT
+915 CQMADLS
-922 NVSIHDVTRKEI
+922 NVSIHDRFEYFI
-934 EDKDEQKKTTTK
+934 HLL
-946 QPWGYDQFLKILE
+946 Y

-971 NQTYAIYHYKQNL
+971 NQTYAIYHYRQSL
-984 IQTNSNLPFFVA
+984 IVTNSNLPFFIA

-1001 ALMNDTTAPMQH
+1001 ALMNDTTAPVNH
-1013 ENIGGKCVPVR
+1013 ESIGGKRVPIR
-1024 TVTLNG
+1024 TVLLNG
-1030 NSVRL
+1030 NTVRL
-1035 VKLGD
+1035 VKLGE

-1048 QTGDNEAYLFQN
+1048 QTGDNDAYLFQN
-1060 PNARGSY
+1060 PDARGSY
-1067 RSIEDYSQYL
+1067 RSIEDYREFL
-1077 LNETDLERI
+1077 LTESDLERI
-1086 GSDQALRNEVI
+1086 RTDGSLRAEVI

-1103 DDTRSPRYFGGRY
+1103 DDQQSPRYFGGRY
-1116 IAPYDKGGESDS
+1116 IVPYDKGGESDS

-1137 VPTDYF
+1137 VPTNYF
-1143 IDWSEWAIT
+1143 IDWSEHAVTAIESVT
-1152 RMKTLTLREKNLL
+1152 IADAYRRK
-1165 QGKPGGNDRLT
+1165 GKPVPSGKPHYETTVAGLIRNPD
-1176 SRFQNEEYYF
+1176 FYF
-1186 VRGLTWSDAGIY
+1186 KVGITFSDTGFYA
-1198 SPTFRL
+1198 PTFRL
-1204 SGSGVFDVKG
+1204 SSAGTFDVMG
-1214 SRFVAPQNR
+1214 MTLFTNVDSEQLCGFLASRMTRFFVKNCVNSSVHTQVE
-1223 LNPTLGLVCTK
+1223 GLKPLPYPNLHLDRRAIAEFV
-1234 LAKMWIKAVENHS
+1234 HS
-1247 ISTQSENIRDLIV
+1247 I
-1260 PAELNDR
+1260 A
-1267 IGQLVDTII
+1267 
-1276 QKQSAD
+1276 QKQHT
-1282 ANYDYASNEQLEI
+1282 NPRYDYASNEQIEI

-1357 HLPADGEPNMLLGL
+1357 HLPADGEPNMLMGL
-1371 LACPAEQVA
+1371 LACPAEQIA

-1387 AIAGASGLEPHFE
+1387 DLAKASGLEPHFE

-1408 ARLPHYLA
+1408 ARLPHYLS
-1416 LLNWFFAPEQEA
+1416 LLEWFFAPEQEA
-1428 LAFRTLVLP
+1428 LSFRALVLP
-1437 DKTRLYAALPDTAR
+1437 DKSRLYAALPDTAR

-1461 LLRSAVEPEN
+1461 LLRGAVEPEN

-1485 EKISKLHDLLQLDAG
+1485 EKISKLRDLLQLDAG
-1500 DSLQTAKAIQNIQL
+1500 DSMQTAKAIQDIQL

-1519 IALLQLTDLFLG
+1519 IALMQLTDLFLG
-1531 AIAYA
+1531 AIAYS
-1536 RRGSQSSPAK
+1536 RRGSQTSPAK

-1561 TADTPHG
+1561 TADTPPG
-1568 SNKFLIATEHD
+1568 SAKFLIATEHD